1 MMLTSCNDMA
11 NNELQ
16 LQHDNRNNIHFIW
29 NMECSYANNQNLL
42 NIRYHYPERD
52 IFKNGSQTAENNIDY
67 QSKGC

>member
-1 MMLTSCNDMA
+1 MA

-29 NMECSYANNQNLL
+29 NMECSYANP

-52 IFKNGSQTAENNIDY
+52 VFENGSQTAENNIDY
-67 QSKGC
+67 